1 MSEGLHGTTT
11 PIDGRCGVST
21 ISGSF
26 NPEQIIVDRLQTKTA
41 ELQQC
46 LLNHD
51 VAGAFSII
59 EHINAAKEESIYYG
73 LGMLARGLHTAIVTF
88 QVDDHGKAYLKH
100 DEHGAAP
107 ITNQLDNVIKM
118 SEESARKT
126 LNILDGSMPMVKELR
141 ESLARFDGAADPAA
155 LIAVQRAGLEKL
167 EANLMEILMAQGF
180 QDLSGQAIRKVNNI
194 LENLQKDLISLLTY
208 ANQVKSMSEPVPVQ
222 SPVMGDL
229 ASEEAQPVEEESKDA
244 AMEQG
249 SVDDL
254 LASLG
259 F

>member
-1 MSEGLHGTTT
+1 VT
-11 PIDGRCGVST
+11 T

-26 NPEQIIVDRLQTKTA
+26 NPEQIIVDRLQAKTA
-41 ELQQC
+41 ELHQC
-46 LLNHD
+46 LANHD
-51 VAGAFSII
+51 VAGAFSVI

-126 LNILDGSMPMVKELR
+126 LNILDGSMPMVRELR
-141 ESLARFDGAADPAA
+141 ENLARFETDGGDPQVLAAE
-155 LIAVQRAGLEKL
+155 QRAGLERL
-167 EANLMEILMAQGF
+167 EQNLMEILMAQGF

-194 LENLQKDLISLLTY
+194 LETLQKDLISLLTY

-222 SPVMGDL
+222 IPVMGEL
-229 ASEEAQPVEEESKDA
+229 GEAEQAPPEQEEHKDA
-244 AMEQG
+244 AMEQA

>member
-1 MSEGLHGTTT
+1 M
-11 PIDGRCGVST
+11 ST
-21 ISGSF
+21 ISGTF
-26 NPEQIIVDRLQTKTA
+26 NPEQIIVERLQAKA
-41 ELQQC
+41 GELSQC
-46 LLNHD
+46 LVNND
-51 VAGAFSII
+51 VAGAFSVI

-88 QVDDHGKAYLKH
+88 EVDDHGKAYLAH
-100 DEHGAAP
+100 DDQGAVKV
-107 ITNQLDNVIKM
+107 TSQLENVVKM

-126 LNILDGSMPMVKELR
+126 LNVLDSSMPMVKELR
-141 ESLARFDGAADPAA
+141 ENLSRIQPNGDDSRQLLDQ
-155 LIAVQRAGLEKL
+155 QRAGLEQL
-167 EANLMEILMAQGF
+167 EQNLMQILMAQGF
-180 QDLSGQAIRKVNNI
+180 QDLSGQAIKKVNNI
-194 LENLQKDLISLLTY
+194 LEVLQKDLMSLLTY
-208 ANQVKSMSEPVPVQ
+208 ANQVKSMSVPVPVQ

-229 ASEEAQPVEEESKDA
+229 ESGDQAEKKEEEQSKDA

>member
-1 MSEGLHGTTT
+1 
-11 PIDGRCGVST
+11 VST

-26 NPEQIIVDRLQTKTA
+26 NPEQIIVERLQAKA
-41 ELQQC
+41 GELSQC
-46 LLNHD
+46 LMNYD
-51 VAGAFSII
+51 VAGAFSVI

-88 QVDDHGKAYLKH
+88 QVDDHGKAYLAH
-100 DEHGAAP
+100 DEQGAVQV
-107 ITNQLDNVIKM
+107 TSQLDNVIKM

-126 LNILDGSMPMVKELR
+126 LNVLDSSMPMVKELR
-141 ESLARFDGAADPAA
+141 EN
-155 LIAVQRAGLEKL
+155 IAELQAGRGDREAGLEAQRKGL
-167 EANLMEILMAQGF
+167 ETLEQNLMQILMAQGF

-194 LENLQKDLISLLTY
+194 LETLQKDLIALLTY
-208 ANQVKSMSEPVPVQ
+208 ANQVKSMSVPVPVQ
-222 SPVMGDL
+222 TPVMGEL
-229 ASEEAQPVEEESKDA
+229 ESGEAPEQQQEEPKDA